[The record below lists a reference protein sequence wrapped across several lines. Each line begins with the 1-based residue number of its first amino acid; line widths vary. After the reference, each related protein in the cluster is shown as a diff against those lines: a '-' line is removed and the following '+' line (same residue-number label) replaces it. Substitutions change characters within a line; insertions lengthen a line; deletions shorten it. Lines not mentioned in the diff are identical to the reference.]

1 MRTECQVGEFGF
13 YFVRAPGASAGFGTR
28 EIDD

>member
-13 YFVRAPGASAGFGTR
+13 YFVRHLGPVQGLEQGRLMT
-28 EIDD
+28 